1 MSYFKESVKNIGSI
15 RRGKIVKVNFEALI
29 TIPVITNLISSCGC
43 AKVVYNPMTRILEV
57 TYKAGEIPKHI
68 TGNQNINASI
78 SVYYSNVEMEV
89 LNIKGLKLRLW
100 GN

>member
-1 MSYFKESVKNIGSI
+1 MSFFKESVKNIGSI
-15 RRGKIVKVNFEALI
+15 RKGKVMKLQFEALP

-43 AKVVYNPMTRILEV
+43 AKVVYNPMTRILNV

-78 SVYYSNVEMEV
+78 SVYYSNGDMEV
-89 LNIKGLKLRLW
+89 LNIKGLKLR
-100 GN
+100 

>member
-29 TIPVITNLISSCGC
+29 TIPVIVDLISSCGC
-43 AKVVYNPMTRILEV
+43 AKVVYNPMTRILTV

-78 SVYYSNVEMEV
+78 SIYYSNGEMEV
-89 LNIKGLKLRLW
+89 LNIKGLKLR
-100 GN
+100 

>member
-15 RRGKIVKVNFEALI
+15 RKGKVMKLQFEALP
-29 TIPVITNLISSCGC
+29 TIQVIANLISSCGC
-43 AKVVYNPMTRILEV
+43 AKVVYDPMTRILNV

-78 SVYYSNVEMEV
+78 SVYYSNGDMEV
-89 LNIKGLKLRLW
+89 LNIKGLKLR
-100 GN
+100 

>member
-29 TIPVITNLISSCGC
+29 TIPVVTNLISSCGC

-78 SVYYSNVEMEV
+78 SVYYSNGDMEV
-89 LNIKGLKLRLW
+89 LNIKGLKLR
-100 GN
+100 

>member
-15 RRGKIVKVNFEALI
+15 RKGKVLKVQFEALP
-29 TIPVITNLISSCGC
+29 TIPVITNLSSSCGC
-43 AKVVYNPMTRILEV
+43 AKVVYNFMTRILEV

-78 SVYYSNVEMEV
+78 SVYYNNGEMEV
-89 LNIKGLKLRLW
+89 LNIKGLKLR
-100 GN
+100 

>member
-15 RRGKIVKVNFEALI
+15 RKGKVMKLQFEALP

-78 SVYYSNVEMEV
+78 SVYYSNREMEV
-89 LNIKGLKLRLW
+89 LNIKGLKLR
-100 GN
+100 

>member
-78 SVYYSNVEMEV
+78 SVYYSNGDMGV
-89 LNIKGLKLRLW
+89 LNIKGLKLR
-100 GN
+100 

>member
-15 RRGKIVKVNFEALI
+15 RKGKVIKVQFEALI
-29 TIPVITNLISSCGC
+29 TVPVITNLISSCGC
-43 AKVVYNPMTRILEV
+43 AKVVYNFRTRILEV

-78 SVYYSNVEMEV
+78 SVYYNNGDMEV
-89 LNIKGLKLRLW
+89 LNIKGLKLR
-100 GN
+100 

>member
-1 MSYFKESVKNIGSI
+1 MSCFKESVKNIGSI
-15 RRGKIVKVNFEALI
+15 RRGKIVKVNFEAVI
-29 TIPVITNLISSCGC
+29 TIPVITDLISSCGC

-78 SVYYSNVEMEV
+78 SVYYSNRDMEV
-89 LNIKGLKLRLW
+89 LNIKGLKLR
-100 GN
+100 

>member
-15 RRGKIVKVNFEALI
+15 RRGKIVKVNFEAVI

-43 AKVVYNPMTRILEV
+43 AKVVYNPVTRILEV

-78 SVYYSNVEMEV
+78 NVYYSNGESEV
-89 LNIKGLKLRLW
+89 LNIKGLKLR
-100 GN
+100 

>member
-1 MSYFKESVKNIGSI
+1 MSFFKESVKNIGSI
-15 RRGKIVKVNFEALI
+15 RKGKVIKVKFEALI

-78 SVYYSNVEMEV
+78 SVYYNNGESEV
-89 LNIKGLKLRLW
+89 LNIKGLKLR
-100 GN
+100 

>member
-29 TIPVITNLISSCGC
+29 TIPVLTNLISSCGC
-43 AKVVYNPMTRILEV
+43 AKVVYNPMTRVLEI

-78 SVYYSNVEMEV
+78 SVYYSNGDMEV
-89 LNIKGLKLRLW
+89 LNIKGLKLR
-100 GN
+100 

>member
-15 RRGKIVKVNFEALI
+15 RKGKVMKLQFEALP

-43 AKVVYNPMTRILEV
+43 AKVVYNPVTRILEV

-78 SVYYSNVEMEV
+78 SVYYSNGDREV
-89 LNIKGLKLRLW
+89 LNIKGLKLR
-100 GN
+100 

>member
-15 RRGKIVKVNFEALI
+15 RKGKVVKLQFEALP

-68 TGNQNINASI
+68 TGNQNTNASI
-78 SVYYSNVEMEV
+78 SVYYSNGDMEV
-89 LNIKGLKLRLW
+89 LSIKGLKLR
-100 GN
+100 

>member
-15 RRGKIVKVNFEALI
+15 RRGKIVKVNFEAVI

-78 SVYYSNVEMEV
+78 NVYYNNGESEV
-89 LNIKGLKLRLW
+89 LNIKGLKL
-100 GN
+100 

>member
-15 RRGKIVKVNFEALI
+15 RRGKIVKVNFEALP
-29 TIPVITNLISSCGC
+29 TIPVIIDLISSCGC

-78 SVYYSNVEMEV
+78 SVYYSNGEMEV
-89 LNIKGLKLRLW
+89 LNIKGLKLR
-100 GN
+100 

>member
-57 TYKAGEIPKHI
+57 IYKAGEIPKHI

-78 SVYYSNVEMEV
+78 SVYYSNGDMEV
-89 LNIKGLKLRLW
+89 LNIKGLKLR
-100 GN
+100 

>member
-15 RRGKIVKVNFEALI
+15 RRGKIVKVNFEALP

-43 AKVVYNPMTRILEV
+43 AKVVYNPMTRIVEV

-78 SVYYSNVEMEV
+78 SVYYSNGDMEV
-89 LNIKGLKLRLW
+89 LNIKGLKLR
-100 GN
+100 

>member
-15 RRGKIVKVNFEALI
+15 RRGKIVKVNFEAVI
-29 TIPVITNLISSCGC
+29 TIPVIANLISSCGC

-78 SVYYSNVEMEV
+78 SVYYSNGEMEV
-89 LNIKGLKLRLW
+89 LNIKGLKLR
-100 GN
+100 

>member
-68 TGNQNINASI
+68 TGNQSINASI
-78 SVYYSNVEMEV
+78 SVYYSNGDMEV
-89 LNIKGLKLRLW
+89 LNIKGLKLR
-100 GN
+100 

>member
-15 RRGKIVKVNFEALI
+15 RRGKIVKVNFEALP

-78 SVYYSNVEMEV
+78 SVYYSNGEMEV
-89 LNIKGLKLRLW
+89 LNIKGLKLR
-100 GN
+100 

>member
-15 RRGKIVKVNFEALI
+15 RRGKIVKVNFESLI
-29 TIPVITNLISSCGC
+29 TVPVITNLISSCGC
-43 AKVVYNPMTRILEV
+43 AKAVYNPMTRILEV

-78 SVYYSNVEMEV
+78 SVYYSNGDMEV
-89 LNIKGLKLRLW
+89 LNIKGLKLR
-100 GN
+100 

>member
-29 TIPVITNLISSCGC
+29 TVPVITNLISSCGC

-78 SVYYSNVEMEV
+78 SVYYSNGDMEV
-89 LNIKGLKLRLW
+89 LNIKGLKLR
-100 GN
+100 

>member
-1 MSYFKESVKNIGSI
+1 MRYFKESVKDIGSI
-15 RRGKIVKVNFEALI
+15 RRGKIVKVNFEALP

-78 SVYYSNVEMEV
+78 SVYYSNGDMEV
-89 LNIKGLKLRLW
+89 LNIKGLKLR
-100 GN
+100 

>member
-15 RRGKIVKVNFEALI
+15 RRGKVVKVNFEALI

-57 TYKAGEIPKHI
+57 TYKTGEIPKHI

-78 SVYYSNVEMEV
+78 SVYYSNGEMEV
-89 LNIKGLKLRLW
+89 LNIKGLKLR
-100 GN
+100 

>member
-15 RRGKIVKVNFEALI
+15 RKGKVLKVQFEALP

-57 TYKAGEIPKHI
+57 TYKTGEIPKHI

-78 SVYYSNVEMEV
+78 SVYYSNGDMEV
-89 LNIKGLKLRLW
+89 LNIKGLKLR
-100 GN
+100 

>member
-15 RRGKIVKVNFEALI
+15 RKGKVLKFQFEALP

-43 AKVVYNPMTRILEV
+43 AKVVYNPVTRILEV

-78 SVYYSNVEMEV
+78 SVYYSNGESEV
-89 LNIKGLKLRLW
+89 LNIKGLKLR
-100 GN
+100 

>member
-78 SVYYSNVEMEV
+78 SVYYSNRDMEV
-89 LNIKGLKLRLW
+89 LNIKGLKLR
-100 GN
+100 

>member
-15 RRGKIVKVNFEALI
+15 RRGKIVKVNFESLI
-29 TIPVITNLISSCGC
+29 TVPVITNLISSCGC

-78 SVYYSNVEMEV
+78 SVYYSNGDMEV
-89 LNIKGLKLRLW
+89 LNIKGLKLR
-100 GN
+100 